1 MESFFS
7 KDEFYNTLKGKAE
20 NSKKKLYMLLEMR
33 DLSDLNDIYN
43 AHELILLLEIIENRF

>member
-1 MESFFS
+1 
-7 KDEFYNTLKGKAE
+7 
-20 NSKKKLYMLLEMR
+20 MLLEMR